1 MGFVGVDNGEGI
13 ECRTCFI
20 GIVAGEC
27 SGNLGGSFCEG
38 SYCAVS
44 SYSCDCRV
52 LRIVGNSEV
61 IGIRECRE
69 IVCSTDV
76 GGKFLGSEGK
86 TAFFASIYRTSEF
99 VSDFD
104 FLNIDCI
111 TVCSETK
118 E

>member
-1 MGFVGVDNGEGI
+1 LGFVGVNDSEGV
-13 ECRTCFI
+13 EYGACFV
-20 GIVAGEC
+20 GVVAGEGC
-27 SGNLGGSFCEG
+27 GDLGGSFCEG

-52 LRIVGNSEV
+52 LGFVSNLKVVRIGE
-61 IGIRECRE
+61 GRE

-86 TAFFASIYRTSEF
+86 TAFFAGVYLSTEF

-104 FLNIDCI
+104 L
-111 TVCSETK
+111 
-118 E
+118 

>member
-1 MGFVGVDNGEGI
+1 MGFVGVDNGESI
-13 ECRTCFI
+13 EYRACFV
-20 GIVAGEC
+20 GVVAGEC
-27 SGNLGGSFCEG
+27 SGDLGGTFCERFNI
-38 SYCAVS
+38 AILIN
-44 SYSCDCRV
+44 SCDCRV

-86 TAFFASIYRTSEF
+86 TAFFAGVYRTSEF

-104 FLNIDCI
+104 LFDVDC
-111 TVCSETK
+111 T
-118 E
+118 